1 MAFEKVSAKLIDRP
15 VIESQHVKRGDVLMQ
30 LDPTDTRLAI
40 AAVKARVAQ
49 NEVAIERAKSLL
61 AVTEK
66 QYRRARTVNKS
77 GAGSESNLDETLN
90 AYNAARAAL
99 KELQATSVALA
110 VELETLGVE
119 EQRLTLRAPE
129 DGKVL

>member
-1 MAFEKVSAKLIDRP
+1 
-15 VIESQHVKRGDVLMQ
+15 MQ